1 MPKKRIRSGKMAQV
15 AERAGVSLATV
26 SRALSGS
33 SLISEK
39 TRRNVEKA
47 AASLDYRVDAAGSNL
62 RTGLTRTIGIVIPLA
77 HAEKQKLSDP
87 FFLEMIGAVADEL
100 TAIGYS
106 LLLSKVIDDPADWIT
121 MAVRRRRV
129 DGVVIIGQSLHHEK
143 LNALVSL
150 DIPLVVWG
158 ARLEGQRYVSVG
170 SDNEHGAE
178 MATAHLIAQGCR
190 DIVFLGDPAVPEVA
204 ARSLGHLR
212 SLRAAGIK
220 RKRALEVPVRFG
232 GDAAYRA
239 MTTLLASK
247 LRIDGVVAASDVFAM
262 SAMRALTERGFK
274 VPADVAVVGFD
285 DIPLAEFTSP
295 PLTTVHQDCHA
306 GAKALVENLMRAI
319 RRDPSESIVIPAK
332 LIVRDSSLRLV
343 GRVSAQARTHR

>member
-1 MPKKRIRSGKMAQV
+1 MAQV

-26 SRALSGS
+26 SRALAGS

-47 AASLDYRVDAAGSNL
+47 AAKLDYRVDAAGSSL

-100 TAIGYS
+100 TAVGYS
-106 LLLSKVIDDPADWIT
+106 LLLSKVIDDPTDWIT
-121 MAVRRRRV
+121 TAVRERRV

-158 ARLEGQRYVSVG
+158 ARLDGQRYVSVG
-170 SDNEHGAE
+170 SDNAHGAE

-204 ARSLGHLR
+204 ARLHGHLR

-220 RKRALEVPVRFG
+220 RKRTLEVAVRFG

-239 MTTLLASK
+239 MTALLERK

-274 VPADVAVVGFD
+274 VPADVGVVGFD

-295 PLTTVHQDCHA
+295 PLTTVHQDCRA
-306 GAKALVENLMRAI
+306 GARALVDNLMRAI
-319 RRDPSESIVIPAK
+319 RREPSEPVVIPAK
-332 LIVRDSSLRLV
+332 LVVRDSSLRLV
-343 GRVSAQARTHR
+343 GRVNARTRTHR